1 MRIKIKSRIS
11 KTVNL
16 TDSNKKKKALSGFGL
31 ES

>member
-1 MRIKIKSRIS
+1 MRIKIKSGIS

-16 TDSNKKKKALSGFGL
+16 TDFNKKKALSGFGL